1 MELPRRQARK
11 QVAELS
17 VSGAA
22 LAGGDLRARFASVR
36 KSTAREAR
44 STKVLVLG
52 VLPPAGASPPC
63 YPYAKVINSA
73 KRDPQGFLCLAY
85 TPPQPGQ
92 VPILPVCKSYQRR
105 KKRPAVYPPPIR
117 GRPRYYPYA
126 KVISGAKSGP
136 PCTPPIRGRPRYY
149 PYAKVISSAQSDLRS
164 QMVQALG

>member
-1 MELPRRQARK
+1 MRG
-11 QVAELS
+11 VTC
-17 VSGAA
+17 
-22 LAGGDLRARFASVR
+22 ARFAAPSETR

-105 KKRPAVYPPPIR
+105 KKRPAVHPPP
-117 GRPRYYPYA
+117 
-126 KVISGAKSGP
+126 SGAGP
-136 PCTPPIRGRPRYY
+136 AITRMQKLSAAQKAARRVPPPIRGRPRYY